1 MKELWNTTKLI
12 FASIGAAIGWFEG
25 GADSFIYALI
35 MFTVVDYIFGVL
47 RAIAEKKLSSRIGA
61 KGIVKKVGMF
71 LIVGMAHL
79 ADVYLLGEGGAL
91 RTAIVFFYCS
101 NEGISLV
108 ENANVIGLPVPKV
121 LKDALEK
128 IKSKSDEPDD
138 KPKNDKEDNDNGNS

>member
-25 GADSFIYALI
+25 GADNFIYALI
-35 MFTVVDYIFGVL
+35 MFTIVDYIFGVL

-79 ADVYLLGEGGAL
+79 ADVYLLNEGGAL

-101 NEGISLV
+101 NEGISIIESAGVL
-108 ENANVIGLPVPKV
+108 GLPIPTV
-121 LKDALEK
+121 LKEALSQIRK
-128 IKSKSDEPDD
+128 KSGESD
-138 KPKNDKEDNDNGNS
+138 KKNDNSEDNDNGDS

>member
-25 GADSFIYALI
+25 GADNFIYALI
-35 MFTVVDYIFGVL
+35 MFTIVDYIFGVL

-101 NEGISLV
+101 NEGISIV
-108 ENANVIGLPVPKV
+108 ESAGVLGLPIPTV
-121 LKDALEK
+121 LKEALSQIRK
-128 IKSKSDEPDD
+128 KSGETD
-138 KPKNDKEDNDNGNS
+138 KKNDKSEDNDNGDS

>member
-25 GADSFIYALI
+25 GADNFIYALI
-35 MFTVVDYIFGVL
+35 MFTIVDYIFGVL

-79 ADVYLLGEGGAL
+79 ADVYLLNEGGAL

-101 NEGISLV
+101 NEGISIV
-108 ENANVIGLPVPKV
+108 ENANSLGLPIPTI
-121 LKDALEK
+121 LKDALSQIRK
-128 IKSKSDEPDD
+128 KSGETD
-138 KPKNDKEDNDNGNS
+138 KKNDNTEDDDNGDS